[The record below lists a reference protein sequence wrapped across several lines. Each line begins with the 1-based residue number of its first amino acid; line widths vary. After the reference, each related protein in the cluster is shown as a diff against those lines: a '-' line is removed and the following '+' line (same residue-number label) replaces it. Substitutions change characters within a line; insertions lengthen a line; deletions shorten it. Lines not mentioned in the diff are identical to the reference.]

1 MVDSALLRPG
11 RFDRILY
18 VPPPDRIAR
27 AEILRM
33 CGGMSSCEE
42 EDVEVLAEETEG
54 FSGADLKNLAREAA
68 MLALRQDLD
77 AVQVGMTH
85 YRMAMG
91 VVQPSLKSDL
101 MKYYTRMQAEY
112 S

>member
-1 MVDSALLRPG
+1 TV
-11 RFDRILY
+11 
-18 VPPPDRIAR
+18 
-27 AEILRM
+27 
-33 CGGMSSCEE
+33 
-42 EDVEVLAEETEG
+42 G

-101 MKYYTRMQAEY
+101 MEYYTRMQAEY